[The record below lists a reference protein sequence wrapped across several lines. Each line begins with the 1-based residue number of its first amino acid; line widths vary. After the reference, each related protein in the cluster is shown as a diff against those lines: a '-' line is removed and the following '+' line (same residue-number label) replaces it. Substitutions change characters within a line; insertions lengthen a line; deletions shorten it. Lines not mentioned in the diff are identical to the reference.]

1 MGPQLGL
8 YLSVTEPT
16 SNWLYVCTYVR
27 WAAKQGLCSDSK
39 VIVQSSQGGGDLKGL
54 PLTGFKKGECYWST

>member
-39 VIVQSSQGGGDLKGL
+39 VIVQSSQGGRGPEGVASNW
-54 PLTGFKKGECYWST
+54 F